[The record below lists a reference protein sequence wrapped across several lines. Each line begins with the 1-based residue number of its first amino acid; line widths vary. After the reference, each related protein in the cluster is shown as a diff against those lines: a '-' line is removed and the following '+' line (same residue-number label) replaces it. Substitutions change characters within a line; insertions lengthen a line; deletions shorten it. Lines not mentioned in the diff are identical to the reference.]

1 LFYGVHH
8 QKTSTIKDNTL
19 SRSVKVKTNFIDLPV
34 NHVKLRREVKMPSIE
49 FQEIVK
55 LIRENPTPD
64 GLSIAE
70 RREAED
76 ALAAQFPLLPTI
88 YHEMITVTSTSSAQ
102 AVSVPALLIAAKGVD
117 DARVILYLHGGG
129 YCLGSILTHR
139 DFAQQISAACGARVL
154 LIDYRR
160 APEHPFPAALEDAL
174 TAYRWLLAE
183 GIDPTRM
190 SIIGDS
196 AGGGLAAATLVALRD
211 GGERLPG
218 TTVLLS
224 PWLDLALT
232 GESLVTK
239 ADEDFMLMPAQLQEF
254 ASVYVG
260 DDAARNPLISPLY
273 ADLSGLP
280 PMLIQVGSTEIL
292 LDDAARFAAKA
303 EAAGVEM
310 KLDVWNDMIHVWQ
323 GFAGI
328 MPEAKEAV
336 MQIGTFVREYT

>member
-1 LFYGVHH
+1 
-8 QKTSTIKDNTL
+8 
-19 SRSVKVKTNFIDLPV
+19 
-34 NHVKLRREVKMPSIE
+34 MPSIE

-55 LIRENPTPD
+55 LIRENPTQK

-76 ALAAQFPLLPTI
+76 GMAAQFPLPPTI
-88 YHEMITVTSTSSAQ
+88 YYEEIT
-102 AVSVPALLIAAKGVD
+102 AVSIPALLLAAKEVD
-117 DARVILYLHGGG
+117 DGRVILYLHGGG

-139 DFAQQISAACGARVL
+139 DFAQRLSTACGARVL

-183 GIDPTRM
+183 GVDPSRM

-196 AGGGLAAATLVALRD
+196 AGGGLAVATLLALRD
-211 GGERLPG
+211 AGERLPE
-218 TTVLLS
+218 TAVLLS

-239 ADEDFMLMPAQLQEF
+239 EAEDIVLTTAQLQEF
-254 ASVYVG
+254 SELYVG
-260 DDAARNPLISPLY
+260 NSDAQNPLISPLF
-273 ADLSGLP
+273 ADLVGLP
-280 PMLIQVGSTEIL
+280 PILIQVGSAEIL
-292 LDDAARFAAKA
+292 LDDAIRFAPKAKA
-303 EAAGVEM
+303 ANIEVV
-310 KLDVWNDMIHVWQ
+310 LDIWGEMIHVWQ

-328 MPEAKEAV
+328 MPEAKQAI
-336 MQIGTFVREYT
+336 MKIGAFVREKT